1 MYAWFQDIFY
11 FPILNLL
18 IFFYN
23 TIALHNL
30 GLAIIL
36 VTLFIRLILFPFF
49 HRGAKQQ
56 MLMQRI
62 QPQVKKIQ
70 EEHKKDIQKQSE
82 SLMALYK
89 EHGINPFSS
98 FLLLLIQLPI
108 LIALYWAVRSGL
120 ASGKIVGLYHFIQAP
135 ATINTIFLGFINLA
149 APSIVL
155 ILLAAGAQYLQA
167 RLAIYRQP
175 AGHVLSPA
183 EKIARQMSFIGPIMT
198 IVIFY
203 GLPAAV
209 GLYWLVAS
217 LFSIVQQLFVNRHLA
232 RKYGPVGVAQISSPQ
247 NHS

>member
-1 MYAWFQDIFY
+1 MFNWFQYIFY
-11 FPILNLL
+11 RPILNLL
-18 IFFYN
+18 IFFYD
-23 TIALHNL
+23 TIAVHNL

-36 VTLFIRLILFPFF
+36 VTLLIRFVLFPFF
-49 HRGAKQQ
+49 HKGAKQQ

-62 QPQVKKIQ
+62 QPKVKKIQ
-70 EEHKKDIQKQSE
+70 EEHKKDMTKQSE
-82 SLMALYK
+82 ALMALYK

-120 ASGKIVGLYHFIQAP
+120 GSGAIVGLYSFVPAP
-135 ATINTIFLGFINLA
+135 QTINTLFLGFINLA
-149 APSIVL
+149 TPSITL
-155 ILLAAGAQYLQA
+155 ILLAAVAQYFQA
-167 RLAIYRQP
+167 RLAIYKQP
-175 AGHVLSPA
+175 AGQALSPA

-217 LFSIVQQLFVNRHLA
+217 LFSIVQQFFVNRHLEQKFGA
-232 RKYGPVGVAQISSPQ
+232 PGLPSA
-247 NHS
+247 